1 MSRYADTVSRA
12 EIGFGVAS
20 GVAAL
25 GLMVAQAAD
34 GSPHDADGARVHFI
48 GDGAV
53 AVVGLTA
60 VCMFLTLLEATV
72 PEFGGTKPLFS
83 VGSILAAARL
93 CLPRGSAGRWP
104 GCSRRCRHPGSFC
117 FGRPGSFC
125 CGRLCLPG
133 PHRPPCPVLACP
145 RKKTGHRLWFRA
157 DPTATGPPGFCDCD
171 GAGRDVP
178 ADGDPGGVGGA
189 GAVVHAGD
197 GGAGGAARGERDD
210 AGADLCAGALA
221 TTKACILDQV
231 ALGTTTSRIF
241 LRVRRRRPMTVSWTG
256 LRQRWSRRGWLKAGD
271 NRLGCCPIRCRSL
284 L

>member
-83 VGSILAAARL
+83 VGEPS
-93 CLPRGSAGRWP
+93 LPPASACRGPRVDGRGVHGVVGTP
-104 GCSRRCRHPGSFC
+104 GPFSC
-117 FGRPGSFC
+117 GRPGFFC

-133 PHRPPCPVLACP
+133 PHRPPCPCLHA
-145 RKKTGHRLWFRA
+145 REKKR
-157 DPTATGPPGFCDCD
+157 GP
-171 GAGRDVP
+171 
-178 ADGDPGGVGGA
+178 
-189 GAVVHAGD
+189 
-197 GGAGGAARGERDD
+197 
-210 AGADLCAGALA
+210 
-221 TTKACILDQV
+221 
-231 ALGTTTSRIF
+231 
-241 LRVRRRRPMTVSWTG
+241 
-256 LRQRWSRRGWLKAGD
+256 
-271 NRLGCCPIRCRSL
+271 
-284 L
+284 